1 MSLECS
7 LQGRNARNSLD
18 GTQSE
23 LLEAPSNSELDNKDI
38 EEITEERSFPPSC
51 SGTPHN
57 EYAYAI
63 DKFYS
68 SERDLA
74 KLYHCADMRELGY
87 ETAVSVMG
95 EHLTTLVDSVHRSKT
110 KGWEAPDDLINS
122 AVKLVCG
129 VGHPNL
135 SLLRTFAAEDIRKW
149 LLLEEYE
156 GAAVGLPE
164 DVACTALCGQLSTN
178 MLFELKECAEDCFA
192 ELQSRLGYQ
201 VALQEK
207 YNGYLKQMPTYRRFL
222 EQRALRPH
230 MQCIEVV
237 VGPDA
242 LTVCKKIATL
252 EDVRRA
258 EEVLKG
264 IVLAEDCA
272 SCQLVLQLALGRGAV
287 ITPPV
292 TEPRHIA
299 AYLVLA
305 LQYPGG
311 KLTWLFDQWHR
322 ALTGQPLP
330 LGIAPDEWIFCPAC
344 PERRE
349 GEVREGEGGRR
360 QLGGMRDSRGTGRR
374 RRQHECVGG
383 RSTGQLE
390 LGGRREFGLTQ
401 PQCGQPGS

>member
-1 MSLECS
+1 
-7 LQGRNARNSLD
+7 LD

-23 LLEAPSNSELDNKDI
+23 LLEAPSNSELGNKDI
-38 EEITEERSFPPSC
+38 EEITEERSFPSSC

-57 EYAYAI
+57 KQYADAI

-74 KLYHCADMRELGY
+74 KLYHCADMRELAY

-95 EHLTTLVDSVHRSKT
+95 EHLATLVDSVHRSKM
-110 KGWEAPDDLINS
+110 KEWEAPDDLINS

-149 LLLEEYE
+149 LLLEEHE
-156 GAAVGLPE
+156 VAVVGLPE
-164 DVACTALCGQLSTN
+164 DVACTALCGQFSAN
-178 MLFELKECAEDCFA
+178 IVFELKECAEDCLA
-192 ELQSRLGYQ
+192 ELQSRLGYKA
-201 VALQEK
+201 ALQEK
-207 YNGYLKQMPTYRRFL
+207 YSGYLKQMPTYRRFL

-252 EDVRRA
+252 EDVRLA
-258 EEVLKG
+258 KGLLKG
-264 IVLAEDCA
+264 IVLTEGCA
-272 SCQLVLQLALGRGAV
+272 NCQLVVQLALGRGAV
-287 ITPPV
+287 ITHPV

-305 LQYPGG
+305 LQYSAEQ
-311 KLTWLFDQWHR
+311 LLWQFDRWHR
-322 ALTGQPLP
+322 KKTGQPLP
-330 LGIAPDEWIFCPAC
+330 LGIAPDEWISVRRANAEK
-344 PERRE
+344 ERVKAAGDNSEECGTAEGQGEDEDADSTSGTE
-349 GEVREGEGGRR
+349 GEE
-360 QLGGMRDSRGTGRR
+360 Q
-374 RRQHECVGG
+374 
-383 RSTGQLE
+383 
-390 LGGRREFGLTQ
+390 
-401 PQCGQPGS
+401 GSFSSEEDDDLD

>member
-1 MSLECS
+1 
-7 LQGRNARNSLD
+7 LD
-18 GTQSE
+18 GKYTEPLEPSSNNELKKQDSE
-23 LLEAPSNSELDNKDI
+23 A
-38 EEITEERSFPPSC
+38 ITEERSFPTSC

-57 EYAYAI
+57 EYADAI

-74 KLYHCADMRELGY
+74 KLYHCADTRELAY
-87 ETAVSVMG
+87 ETAVAVMG
-95 EHLTTLVDSVHRSKT
+95 EHLPTLVDSVHRSKM
-110 KGWEAPDDLINS
+110 KEWEAPDDLINR

-135 SLLRTFAAEDIRKW
+135 SLLRTFVAEDIRKW
-149 LLLEEYE
+149 LLLDEYE
-156 GAAVGLPE
+156 VAVVGLPE

-178 MLFELKECAEDCFA
+178 MLFELKGCAKDCFA

-207 YNGYLKQMPTYRRFL
+207 YSGYLKQMPTYRRFL

-252 EDVRRA
+252 EDVRCARGL
-258 EEVLKG
+258 VKG
-264 IVLAEDCA
+264 IVLTEGCA
-272 SCQLVLQLALGRGAV
+272 SCQLAVQLALGRGAV

-305 LQYPGG
+305 LQYSAEQ
-311 KLTWLFDQWHR
+311 LLWQFDRWHR
-322 ALTGQPLP
+322 KKTGQPLP
-330 LGIAPDEWIFCPAC
+330 LGIAPDEWISVRRGNAEK
-344 PERRE
+344 ERSEKVKAAADHSEECGTAEGLGEDEDADSTSGSE
-349 GEVREGEGGRR
+349 GEE
-360 QLGGMRDSRGTGRR
+360 Q
-374 RRQHECVGG
+374 
-383 RSTGQLE
+383 
-390 LGGRREFGLTQ
+390 
-401 PQCGQPGS
+401 GSFSSEEDDDLD